1 MFKVWIEALRIKQW
15 IKNLLL
21 FAPAVLAGVTG
32 LYDYGL
38 VLLGFILF
46 SLLASGGYLL
56 NDIRDI
62 SLDKLHPAKKFRP
75 IPSGAIRTAIARM
88 VAFVLT
94 GLALL
99 LGWFFFSE
107 KVLLLLLYFIL
118 NSIYAIR
125 LKQERFLDIL
135 ILASFYLIRIFF
147 GAAILD
153 LTLTGWFVG
162 TFTFASLGLG
172 LSKRYL
178 ELVLLNKPKS
188 LGRAYSKE
196 DMIWLLPLMYSTV
209 LVAVLFLNI
218 HAFFVLNVSQ
228 AWFYALLNLLSF
240 GIILYYFDEMKSTLD
255 DPIERVL
262 KNKWLLLFFLLLM
275 FLYVGMMFYNK

>member
-1 MFKVWIEALRIKQW
+1 MFKVWFKALRIKQW
-15 IKNLLL
+15 VKNLLL
-21 FAPAVLAGVTG
+21 FTPAVLAGITFWN
-32 LYDYGL
+32 DYGL
-38 VLLGFILF
+38 VLWGFILF

-62 SLDKLHPAKKFRP
+62 SSDKLHPIKKLRP
-75 IPSGAIRTAIARM
+75 IASGSIGVFSARV
-88 VAFVLT
+88 VAVVLIS
-94 GLALL
+94 LSLIV
-99 LGWFFFSE
+99 GWLVFKE
-107 KVLLLLLYFIL
+107 KASLLLLYFIL
-118 NSIYAIR
+118 NTIYAVR

-135 ILASFYLIRIFF
+135 VLASFYLIRIFF

-178 ELVLLNKPKS
+178 ELTLIEKPIS

-196 DMIWLLPLMYSTV
+196 DTIWLLPLMYSAV
-209 LVAVLFLNI
+209 LIAVLFLNI
-218 HAFFVLNVSQ
+218 HAFFVLNVTQ
-228 AWFYALLNLLSF
+228 AWFYAMLNLLSF
-240 GIILYYFDEMKSTLD
+240 GIILFYFDQLKSKLD
-255 DPIERVL
+255 DPIERIL
-262 KNKWLLLFFLLLM
+262 KNKWLLFFFMVLV

>member
-1 MFKVWIEALRIKQW
+1 MLKVWIKALRIKQW
-15 IKNLLL
+15 VKNLLV
-21 FAPAVLAGVTG
+21 FTPAVLAGVTS

-38 VLLGFILF
+38 VLWGFILF

-75 IPSGAIRTAIARM
+75 IPSGAIGTSIAQI
-88 VAFVLT
+88 VAFVLI

-107 KVLLLLLYFIL
+107 KVLMLLLYFTL

-178 ELVLLNKPKS
+178 ELVLLNKSKS

-196 DMIWLLPLMYSTV
+196 DMISLLPLMYSTV

-262 KNKWLLLFFLLLM
+262 KSKWLLLFFLVLM